1 MKTNGDEKETHLAET
16 TATYALG
23 VFCQLVNPYISGVDH
38 HKKGFMKDFFDAVLE
53 DDGLRNPLPQHHRNR
68 KPGKTTITTGVWSG
82 INDTDLTRFYN
93 GRKKIPAWKAAEFY
107 QRLDISKVERL
118 CCDISIDALADFQ
131 KELIKANIRVTDI
144 SELPSATGKWLLS
157 ILQANAGGRD
167 ILIDGI
173 SFQPKFDIFENLPLA
188 SGRINN
194 GKLHL
199 GRSSVPWKA
208 YPIPPDKPDDHLEK
222 TYLTQMQAAYAD
234 HLHKPINCSD
244 DLPQTCRP
252 EYAKQR
258 EYFYD
263 AEGMRRN
270 LRDVQHTTQETAT
283 RLTLCIPLL
292 SRPSTIDEI
301 TAIDLIATYMKT
313 FGFGQRNLHGDG
325 PHALAEY
332 DARRKRIQAGLAQL
346 VIVGAATVDST
357 CLLYRATPEC
367 FQYSEALHGDYAASY
382 RQAVQLLIKNDYE
395 TIMNRITK
403 ENNQL

>member
-107 QRLDISKVERL
+107 QRLDISKRERL

-167 ILIDGI
+167 ILVDGI
-173 SFQPKFDIFENLPLA
+173 SFQPKFDIFENLPRAL
-188 SGRINN
+188 SRINN

-199 GRSSVPWKA
+199 GCSSVPWKA

-222 TYLTQMQAAYAD
+222 TYLTQMQAAYARS
-234 HLHKPINCSD
+234 LAQANQLFRRSSSD
-244 DLPQTCRP
+244 MPSRIRQAAGIFLRCGRNAQESTGWSITENGEQEFDALKGRIFMT
-252 EYAKQR
+252 EYAIPAHLITPTDCCACEQR
-258 EYFYD
+258 Y
-263 AEGMRRN
+263 
-270 LRDVQHTTQETAT
+270 LRQPASPCPA
-283 RLTLCIPLL
+283 RL
-292 SRPSTIDEI
+292 
-301 TAIDLIATYMKT
+301 
-313 FGFGQRNLHGDG
+313 
-325 PHALAEY
+325 
-332 DARRKRIQAGLAQL
+332 
-346 VIVGAATVDST
+346 
-357 CLLYRATPEC
+357 
-367 FQYSEALHGDYAASY
+367 
-382 RQAVQLLIKNDYE
+382 
-395 TIMNRITK
+395 
-403 ENNQL
+403 